1 MVTNKGV
8 NDEINDE
15 DLTLEPIIV
24 PLKKQIL
31 HQTRIICLFCIYIV
45 ANDTISIRTSD
56 DGQPS
61 TQAHLMC
68 FS

>member
-31 HQTRIICLFCIYIV
+31 HQTRINQNSEYWIRGILVTSTLI
-45 ANDTISIRTSD
+45 TI
-56 DGQPS
+56 QPVLS
-61 TQAHLMC
+61 V
-68 FS
+68 